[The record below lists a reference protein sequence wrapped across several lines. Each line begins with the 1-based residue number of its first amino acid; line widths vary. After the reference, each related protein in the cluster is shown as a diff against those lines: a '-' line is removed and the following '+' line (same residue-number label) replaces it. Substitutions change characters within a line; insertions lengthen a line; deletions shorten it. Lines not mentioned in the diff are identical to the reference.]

1 MAIAKLSEIV
11 GRLSH
16 RLPEPNSSVADSELL
31 ARFLHDR
38 NEEAFALLV
47 HRHGPLVFGVC
58 RRVTDNH
65 HLAEDSFQAVFVV
78 LAAKAGSIR
87 PPAALSAWLYGVAH
101 RIALRARTM
110 ADRRRRREVLVE
122 SLPDVAAPPENPADD
137 ADLAALLD
145 AEIARLPEHLRMAV
159 LACEIEGLS
168 RSEAAAR
175 LQIPEGTLSSRLA
188 AARKALANRLRGR
201 GIVLSA
207 AALTAAFERVASAS
221 VPPLLVGKAVAAAFA
236 PGAASAAVAS
246 LSHGVLRIMF
256 VEKLRLVPLALGLLA
271 SVAFAGHWLFA
282 TQPEA
287 PVRVPTRIV
296 AAPPV
301 EPKRAAEKPAP
312 PAPNRILFYRA
323 GKLTLLDPDGKN
335 GKELSKESPELR
347 PGDAKLSPDGKLLAM
362 LYYTGDPRS
371 SWKLHV
377 RGIEAKAPG
386 TDLGV
391 ECSSF
396 VWSTDGTEI
405 AYSWEAGE
413 GDAPSAT
420 HGIVNVNTKKTSP
433 LRLPESH
440 SIDDWSRD
448 GKHFLTQSMKIVN
461 PRKWSQNIW
470 KLHLMNRDGTEYK
483 ALTDGKRH
491 ACPGKLS
498 PDGTR
503 VLYLET
509 EALDDPPYSKQ
520 RGMKVLDVATGKLV
534 SVEDVPLN
542 AQIHYYC
549 WSPDG
554 KRIAYAWSAA
564 WEGKVEDR
572 VNQETESILMVSD
585 WNGKNAK
592 TIATVKG
599 TFQIGVVGDL
609 THIDWR

>member
-16 RLPEPNSSVADSELL
+16 RLPEPNSSVSDSELL

-38 NEEAFALLV
+38 NEEAFAQIV

-58 RRVTDNH
+58 RRVTGNH

-256 VEKLRLVPLALGLLA
+256 VEKLRSVPLALGLLA

-282 TQPEA
+282 TQPES
-287 PVRVPTRIV
+287 PVRVPSRIV

-335 GKELSKESPELR
+335 EKELSKESLEIQ
-347 PGDAKLSPDGKLLAM
+347 PGAMLSPDGKLLA
-362 LYYTGDPRS
+362 LCYHTGTPGR
-371 SWKLHV
+371 WKLHV

-391 ECSSF
+391 ECYSF

-405 AYSWEAGE
+405 AYSCYAGDGE
-413 GDAPSAT
+413 GDAVSAT

-440 SIDDWSRD
+440 TITDWSRD
-448 GKHFLTQSMKIVN
+448 GKHFLTQSMEIVN
-461 PRKWSQNIW
+461 PRKWSQTIW
-470 KLHLMNRDGTEYK
+470 KLHLMNRDGTEHK
-483 ALTDGKRH
+483 ALTDGKQAALYGR
-491 ACPGKLS
+491 LS

-503 VLYLET
+503 VLYLEG
-509 EALDDPPYSKQ
+509 EGLDDNSFKQ
-520 RGMKVLDVATGKLV
+520 HGMKVLDVATGKLV

-542 AQIHYYC
+542 AELWGYS

-554 KRIAYAWSAA
+554 KRIAYAWRAA
-564 WEGKVEDR
+564 WEGKAEDR
-572 VNQETESILMVSD
+572 VNKETESILMVSD
-585 WNGKNAK
+585 WDGKNAK

-599 TFQIGVVGDL
+599 TFQIGVVGAL
-609 THIDWR
+609 THPDWR